1 MPMYLQKV
9 YDAIMAVPRDPDVIV
24 EVDQASLDSLMTM
37 LRDKDI
43 TIELNTV
50 NENTTAI
57 LTGTVIFTMKTFIK
71 DIGFKWDSSNK
82 QYTMDIDEEGKLQE
96 VSNELSEM
104 CREWA
109 ITFVD
114 PQCESLTP
122 HLLYQ
127 DTSTHYITYEW
138 QSLYFVVLICSVLL
152 YTLIS
157 FLKCERSE
165 LERASSRSATCR
177 GVRIPPPTDS
187 TYVPVHP
194 LLLACS

>member
-1 MPMYLQKV
+1 MQYVFQKGDMANKPTGNGGLVWSPPFGTNATYKDAIAPYDLESNNKFDEKISAYKVKTPMPMYLQKV

-57 LTGTVIFTMKTFIK
+57 LTGTVTFTMKTFIK
-71 DIGFKWDSSNK
+71 DIGLPSSGITRTSSIPWTLK
-82 QYTMDIDEEGKLQE
+82 RRASSRE

-109 ITFVD
+109 IMFVD
-114 PQCESLTP
+114 
-122 HLLYQ
+122 H
-127 DTSTHYITYEW
+127 I
-138 QSLYFVVLICSVLL
+138 
-152 YTLIS
+152 
-157 FLKCERSE
+157 
-165 LERASSRSATCR
+165 ASA
-177 GVRIPPPTDS
+177 
-187 TYVPVHP
+187 
-194 LLLACS
+194 

>member
-1 MPMYLQKV
+1 MQYVFQKGDMANTPTGNGGLVWSPPFGTNATYKDAIAPYDLESNNKFDEKISAYKVKTPMPMYLQKV

-57 LTGTVIFTMKTFIK
+57 LTGTVTFTMKTFIK
-71 DIGFKWDSSNK
+71 DIGFKWDYSNK

-114 PQCESLTP
+114 HS
-122 HLLYQ
+122 
-127 DTSTHYITYEW
+127 
-138 QSLYFVVLICSVLL
+138 
-152 YTLIS
+152 
-157 FLKCERSE
+157 
-165 LERASSRSATCR
+165 ASA
-177 GVRIPPPTDS
+177 
-187 TYVPVHP
+187 
-194 LLLACS
+194 